1 MAFSIEIK
9 GNGPRL
15 KHIPIHKIIPNPHQP
30 RRIFER
36 AALEE
41 LAESIRRYGVITP
54 LTVRRAGEQYMLI
67 AGERRLRASKLA
79 GMATVPCYILEADAQ
94 RSAELALVE
103 NLQRQNLDPFEEA
116 EGLLRLTKEF
126 GLTQQQAAE
135 QIGKTQAAVANKL
148 RLLRLWPETV
158 AIIREHQLT
167 ERHGRAL
174 LALEGEEEQVEAAR
188 QIAAQGL
195 NVAQSEAYIEKL
207 KAVPP
212 PREDKPR
219 PVRQVFLK
227 DVRFFINSVTKAVD
241 SVRSAGLEATCTQS
255 TENGNL
261 LLTIVIPKAVK

>member
-54 LTVRRAGEQYMLI
+54 LTVRRAGERYMLI

-79 GMATVPCYILEADAQ
+79 GMATVPCYILEADDR

-103 NLQRQNLDPFEEA
+103 NLQRRDLDPFEEA

-148 RLLRLWPETV
+148 RLLKLWPETV
-158 AIIREHQLT
+158 AVIREHQLT

-174 LALEGEEEQVEAAR
+174 LALEGEAEQVEAAR

-195 NVAQSEAYIEKL
+195 NVAQAEAYIEKL
-207 KAVPP
+207 KAAPP
-212 PREDKPR
+212 CADKPR

-227 DVRFFINSVTKAVD
+227 DVRFFINSVTRAVD